1 MAREA
6 FGVTVVGA
14 GNVRCGAPVLA
25 SLATLFPDSRLR
37 VTLFDANEERLDLF
51 HRLGVRLFENW
62 NKEGTILA
70 SSDLT
75 EALEGADAVILCPS
89 EDCAR
94 RMTGPL
100 SIRVLAAFEEERL
113 DAWEMRRG
121 DRNRPTRPD
130 QLSEQ
135 TRQMLTVPAPDDRDR
150 ELVLQQA
157 IAQVL
162 EGLPTETPLLS
173 LMRGVILPEG
183 RAHTFLNWP
192 APIPED
198 RQAFVPHQILR
209 WIYGDEPMDDL
220 VEAGRANPCRA
231 WLEAVASESRA

>member
-1 MAREA
+1 
-6 FGVTVVGA
+6 
-14 GNVRCGAPVLA
+14 
-25 SLATLFPDSRLR
+25 
-37 VTLFDANEERLDLF
+37 VTLYDANEERLDLF
-51 HRLGVRLFENW
+51 HRLGVRLFDNW
-62 NKEGTILA
+62 NKEATLLA
-70 SSDLT
+70 ASDLV
-75 EALEGADAVILCPS
+75 EACENPNAVILCLS

-100 SIRVLAAFEEERL
+100 SIRVLEAFEEERL

-135 TRQMLTVPAPDDRDR
+135 TRQMLTVPAPDDRGR
-150 ELVLQQA
+150 E
-157 IAQVL
+157 QVL
-162 EGLPTETPLLS
+162 EQAMAQVIEAIPSEVPLLS
-173 LMRGVILPEG
+173 LMRGVLLPEG

-198 RQAFVPHQILR
+198 QQPLVPHQVLR

-220 VEAGRANPCRA
+220 VAAGRENPGRA
-231 WLEAVASESRA
+231 WLDYLNQTA

>member
-1 MAREA
+1 MSRDA
-6 FGVTVVGA
+6 FRLTVVGA

-25 SLATLFPDSRLR
+25 SLATWYPDPALR
-37 VTLFDANEERLDLF
+37 VTLYDANEERLDLF
-51 HRLGVRLFENW
+51 HRLGVRLFDNW
-62 NKEGTILA
+62 NKEATILA
-70 SSDLT
+70 ASDLS
-75 EALEGADAVILCPS
+75 EACQDANAVILCLA

-100 SIRVLAAFEEERL
+100 SIRVLEAFEEERL

-135 TRQMLTVPAPDDRDR
+135 TRQMLTVPAPDDRSR
-150 ELVLQQA
+150 ETVLDQAVQQTLA
-157 IAQVL
+157 VI
-162 EGLPTETPLLS
+162 PPETPLLS
-173 LMRGVILPEG
+173 LMRGVLLPEG

-192 APIPED
+192 AAIPD
-198 RQAFVPHQILR
+198 DQQALVPHQILR

-220 VEAGRANPCRA
+220 VAAGRENPGRD
-231 WLEAVASESRA
+231 WLNHLDQTA